1 MPAIQPDTEMYSAS
15 AHHSAYA
22 VSPSH
27 ASSGLQDSFAKVKAL
42 SNTLFRDG
50 TEYAIFLAYPQKPS
64 SVFLHNS
71 HRMRSASMIKVFILA
86 AAMEKAHNGELSLE
100 ESVVLNSSDK
110 TGGSGI
116 LSGYP
121 SGSRL
126 TLRELL
132 KLMITESDN
141 TAANIIIGKI
151 GMAEINE
158 YIRRSN
164 YADTVLQRKMMD
176 TATAAAGRE
185 NYTSVNDL
193 GRFFTK
199 LYHHSCVSREHDETM
214 LGFLKEQKDTDCFPA
229 ALPGLT
235 IAHKTGAL
243 PGVYDDG
250 GIIYNGS
257 HDAVLVIMTEN
268 CSSEFSAIEH
278 MKEFAKEVIRNYSRQ

>member
-1 MPAIQPDTEMYSAS
+1 MNAGTDKALTNAS
-15 AHHSAYA
+15 AYG
-22 VSPSH
+22 VSRPNTSEKPN
-27 ASSGLQDSFAKVKAL
+27 DSFANVKTIV
-42 SNTLFRDG
+42 SHTLNDG
-50 TEYAIFLAYPQKPS
+50 AEYAVYLYYPQKPS
-64 SVFLHNS
+64 GVFLHNS
-71 HRMRSASMIKVFILA
+71 RRMRSASMIKVFILA
-86 AAMEKAHNGELSLE
+86 AAMEKVHNGEISLE

-141 TAANIIIGKI
+141 TAANIVIRKI
-151 GMAEINE
+151 GMAEING
-158 YIRRSN
+158 YIWRN
-164 YADTVLQRKMMD
+164 GYADTVLQRKMMD
-176 TATAAAGRE
+176 TAATAAGRE

-214 LGFLKEQKDTDCFPA
+214 LGFLKRQKDTDCFPA

-257 HDAVLVIMTEN
+257 HDAILVIMTEN
-268 CSSEFSAIEH
+268 CGSKYSAIEH
-278 MKEFAKEVIRNYSRQ
+278 MKEFAKEAIRNYPRQ